1 VAIGGH
7 IDSWDV
13 GMGAHDDGG
22 GVMAALEAAAL
33 IKQLGL
39 HPRRTIRVVFWTNEE
54 NGGRGGKAYRDWAAR
69 QPDSRHIAAI
79 EMDGGA
85 EKPIGFDLSITP
97 PRPRSSRKMIRG
109 DFNITQ
115 PDMFAKATAIANLLS
130 PIEANQ
136 LLPGNGESDIEP
148 LMAEGVPG
156 FGLRTV
162 MTHYFDYHHTAADT
176 FDKIVPDDFR
186 RCVATMAVMSYV
198 LADWP

>member
-1 VAIGGH
+1 
-7 IDSWDV
+7 
-13 GMGAHDDGG
+13 MGAQDDGS

-54 NGGRGGKAYRDWAAR
+54 NGGRGGKAYRDWAAKE
-69 QPDSRHIAAI
+69 PDSRHVAAI

-85 EKPIGFDLSITP
+85 EKPIGFDLSVSGR
-97 PRPRSSRKMIRG
+97 RPRRAPKAIAA
-109 DFNITQ
+109 DFDPSQT
-115 PDMFAKATAIANLLS
+115 DMFAKATAIGSLLS
-130 PIEANQ
+130 PIGANR

-148 LMAEGVPG
+148 LMADGVPG
-156 FGLRTV
+156 FGLRTM
-162 MTHYFDYHHTAADT
+162 MTHYFDYHHTEADT

-186 RCVATMAVMSYV
+186 RCVAAMAVMSYV

>member
-1 VAIGGH
+1 
-7 IDSWDV
+7 
-13 GMGAHDDGG
+13 MGAHDDGA

-33 IKQLGL
+33 MKQLGL

-54 NGGRGGKAYRDWAAR
+54 NGGRGGDAYRDWASR
-69 QPDSRHIAAI
+69 PGERHIAAI
-79 EMDGGA
+79 EMDSGA
-85 EKPIGFDLSITP
+85 EKPIGFDLSVTP
-97 PRPRSSRKMIRG
+97 RRPRSSRKWIRG
-109 DFNITQ
+109 SFNITQ

-130 PIEANQ
+130 GIGANQ

-162 MTHYFDYHHTAADT
+162 MAHYWDYHHTEADT

-186 RCVATMAVMSYV
+186 RCVAAMAVMSYV
-198 LADWP
+198 LADWQ